1 MVHAVRMMAVVACLA
16 LSGCMSPQEIQAA
29 KEAQTRAD
37 VAECEGLG
45 FQGNSE
51 AMGNCMLKL
60 REIRAQERAAARPM
74 YYGSPSVGMNWGWP
88 QR

>member
-1 MVHAVRMMAVVACLA
+1 
-16 LSGCMSPQEIQAA
+16 MSPAEIQAA
-29 KEAQTRAD
+29 KEAQVRAD

-60 REIRAQERAAARPM
+60 REIRAQERAASRPTYSEPPYM
-74 YYGSPSVGMNWGWP
+74 GMGVGWY
-88 QR
+88 QRYR